1 MDGLTFAY
9 LGLTFCLTTER
20 DDDHGAP
27 WEEEDGHGPV
37 RELCR
42 AGYSQNGHYK
52 NHGKRPGEW
61 IFSSDDRHATIYAY
75 DAQAAMIEARRDG
88 WGLSPENLQAL
99 RDKIANR
106 AALAAAY
113 REQSSMPQGV
123 RPSAHIRAA
132 ELAPQFMREP
142 TKGDIA
148 AEAVR
153 LDFEHL
159 RGWVSDEWEYSSL
172 KVELCDV
179 DGDTI
184 DGEAEY
190 LGGVVFEYGDEES
203 LIKEYG
209 EDMAHELASRLDLVT
224 RYKPGRDVKANR
236 RKFIT
241 QGAARIRVRN

>member
-1 MDGLTFAY
+1 MDGVTFAY
-9 LGLTFCLTTER
+9 LGLNFSLTTER

-27 WEEEDGHGPV
+27 WKEEDGHGPV
-37 RELCR
+37 REIR
-42 AGYSQNGHYK
+42 SRED
-52 NHGKRPGEW
+52 KRPGEW
-61 IFSSDDRHATIYAY
+61 LFSGDHRNATLYAY
-75 DAQAAMIEARRDG
+75 DAQAATKTAREE
-88 WGLSPENLQAL
+88 WGLNPESLEAL
-99 RDKIANR
+99 RATLK
-106 AALAAAY
+106 
-113 REQSSMPQGV
+113 
-123 RPSAHIRAA
+123 
-132 ELAPQFMREP
+132 REP

-159 RGWVSDEWEYSSL
+159 RGWVRDDWEYSCL

-179 DGDTI
+179 DGDTV

-190 LGGVVFEYGDEES
+190 LGGVVFEYGEEES

-209 EDMAHELASRLDLVT
+209 EDMARELASRLDLVT

>member
-1 MDGLTFAY
+1 MDGVTFDY
-9 LGLTFCLTTER
+9 LGLTFRLTTER

-27 WEEEDGHGPV
+27 WKEEDGHGPIRV
-37 RELCR
+37 IGSRED
-42 AGYSQNGHYK
+42 
-52 NHGKRPGEW
+52 KRPGEW
-61 IFSSDDRHATIYAY
+61 LFSSDCRHATLYAY
-75 DAQAAMIEARRDG
+75 DAQAAMIEARRDE
-88 WGLSPENLQAL
+88 WGLSPDKVDAL
-99 RDKIANR
+99 RVTLK
-106 AALAAAY
+106 
-113 REQSSMPQGV
+113 
-123 RPSAHIRAA
+123 
-132 ELAPQFMREP
+132 REP

-159 RGWVSDEWEYSSL
+159 RGWVRDDWEYSCL

-179 DGDTI
+179 DGDTV

-190 LGGVVFEYGDEES
+190 LGGVVFEYGEEGS

-209 EDMAHELASRLDLVT
+209 EGMAHELASRLDLVT
-224 RYKPGRDVKANR
+224 RYKPSRDAKANR